1 MNTSEIFCLQN
12 QAASQNILL
21 FPEWFHWCD
30 LAIELMVDAHVY
42 LANDEGILAYREDVR
57 LKDSAAFDVDYRCSN
72 GFLQRMSYTTM
83 PYKTVIRLL
92 VVARNPTNGFP
103 ARLLG
108 SLISAIRLV
117 QFGVLADAW
126 SLVRGA
132 FESSCYAEYFR
143 DAGEKIKDYL
153 VIAEKLRSDR
163 SADIRQEITQG
174 NLQIGRVLHFLQG
187 QDGQNLEDFYGR
199 LSNFGTHASPV
210 RSGLRIRINEP
221 DVRVYLSIAH
231 RELVQCLA
239 DLAAT
244 AKYAMGIPFETWPE
258 LMVRNAPLV
267 TRHIELE
274 SEYRRIF
281 ES

>member
-1 MNTSEIFCLQN
+1 MNTSEIFRLQD
-12 QAASQNILL
+12 QAASQTILL

-30 LAIELMVDAHVY
+30 IAIELMVDAHVY

-57 LKDSAAFDVDYRCSN
+57 LKDSAAFEAMN
-72 GFLQRMSYTTM
+72 
-83 PYKTVIRLL
+83 VILNL
-92 VVARNPTNGFP
+92 AYD
-103 ARLLG
+103 ALG